1 MTNENTRPEPALN
14 EPAHGFNRMTPYF
27 TVADPEALIAFMI
40 AVFDAELLKKDVYD
54 DGRVQ
59 HARLK
64 VEGALMM
71 LNQAGDDYP
80 AQSSQMHLFVDDLM
94 ACYEK
99 GLALGA
105 VSIMTPNRRPH
116 GEMMAGLIDPCG
128 NRWWI
133 ASGG

>member
-1 MTNENTRPEPALN
+1 MTNENTRPEPGRA

-40 AVFDAELLKKDVYD
+40 AVFDAELLKKDLHD
-54 DGRVQ
+54 DGSVQ

-71 LNQAGDDYP
+71 LNQASEDYP
-80 AQSSQMHLFVDDLM
+80 AQSSQIHLFVDDLM

-105 VSIMTPNRRPH
+105 VSIMAPNRRPH

-133 ASGG
+133 ASEG

>member
-1 MTNENTRPEPALN
+1 MTNESTRPEPAQ
-14 EPAHGFNRMTPYF
+14 PGPTHGFNRMTPYF

-64 VEGALMM
+64 VEGSLMM
-71 LNQAGDDYP
+71 LNQASDDYP

-99 GLALGA
+99 GLALGRCLSWRQTA
-105 VSIMTPNRRPH
+105 APMGR
-116 GEMMAGLIDPCG
+116 
-128 NRWWI
+128 
-133 ASGG
+133 

>member
-1 MTNENTRPEPALN
+1 MTDESTQP

-27 TVADPEALIAFMI
+27 TVSEPEALITFMI

-54 DGRVQ
+54 DGCVQ

-64 VEGALMM
+64 VEGSLMM
-71 LNQAGDDYP
+71 LNQASDDYP
-80 AQSSQMHLFVDDLM
+80 AQSSQMHVFVDDLM
-94 ACYEK
+94 ARYEK

-105 VSIMTPNRRPH
+105 VSIMAPNRRPH
-116 GEMMAGLIDPCG
+116 GEMMAGFIDPCG

-133 ASGG
+133 ASEA

>member
-1 MTNENTRPEPALN
+1 MTNENTRPK
-14 EPAHGFNRMTPYF
+14 PAHGFNRMTPYF
-27 TVADPEALIAFMI
+27 TVADPEALIAFMV
-40 AVFDAELLKKDVYD
+40 AVFDAELLKKNLHD

-59 HARLK
+59 HARLL
-64 VEGALMM
+64 VEGSLMM
-71 LNQAGDDYP
+71 LNQASEDYP

-94 ACYEK
+94 TRYEK

-105 VSIMTPNRRPH
+105 VSIMAPNRRPH
-116 GEMMAGLIDPCG
+116 GEMMAGFIDPCG

>member
-1 MTNENTRPEPALN
+1 MTNENTRPKPGRS

-40 AVFDAELLKKDVYD
+40 AVFDAELLKKNLHD

-59 HARLK
+59 HARLL
-64 VEGALMM
+64 VEGSLMM
-71 LNQAGDDYP
+71 LNQASDDYP

-94 ACYEK
+94 TRYEK

-105 VSIMTPNRRPH
+105 VSIMAPNRRPH
-116 GEMMAGLIDPCG
+116 GEMMSGFIDPCG

-133 ASGG
+133 ASEG